1 MRKVA
6 NKEAV
11 RRLSDRGFQTNKL
24 RNSIAA
30 VAIALTAMLFT
41 ALFTI
46 GIGSS

>member
-30 VAIALTAMLFT
+30 IAIALTAMRVYRPFHHRDWR
-41 ALFTI
+41 
-46 GIGSS
+46 S